1 MATTEPTTLAADR
14 AAALRDLLPP
24 VTRRRTRVGL
34 VAGGLGT
41 YWPQFPGLLPQLKES
56 AAYVTE
62 RLQQLDA
69 EVVDVG
75 FVSDAQ
81 DGAAAA
87 EQLRRADCDLIVL
100 FLTTYLTSSMV
111 LPIAQ
116 RSHTPV
122 LVIDL
127 QPSERMDHP
136 SFDTGAWLAYCA
148 QCSVPEVGNV
158 FRRAGIPF
166 RSVSGWLRQESAW
179 RRIEQW
185 VRAAHVR
192 AALRHARH
200 GLMGHLYPGMLDVS
214 TDLTLLPA
222 TFGSHVE
229 VLEFDDLRHRVERVT
244 EAETRE
250 RMALARK
257 VFTLDDSVVDE
268 DFAWGATVSVGLDR
282 LVEEFGLDTLAY
294 YHRGLDG
301 ELHERLGAGMILGA
315 SLLTARGVPAAGE
328 YELRTSLAQLV
339 SQSVGGGGS
348 FTEIQALNFEDGV
361 VEMGHDGPAHLA
373 VSARD
378 PLLRGLGVYHG
389 KRGWGVSVEFDVQP
403 GPVTLL
409 GVGQDADGSLSFIAS
424 EGTVVPGPL
433 LEIGNTTSR
442 VDFGRDPGEWVDEWS
457 ATGVGHHWSLALGR
471 HAADFRAAASL
482 LGIDYREV

>member
-1 MATTEPTTLAADR
+1 MTDAPA
-14 AAALRDLLPP
+14 RDVSGLLPP
-24 VTRRRTRVGL
+24 KARRKPRIGL

-41 YWPQFPGLLPQLKES
+41 YWPQFPDLLPQLQDS
-56 AAYVTE
+56 ARYVSE
-62 RLQQLDA
+62 RFRGMDA
-69 EVVDVG
+69 EVTDVG
-75 FVSDAQ
+75 FISDAQ
-81 DGAAAA
+81 EGAVAA
-87 EQLRRADCDLIVL
+87 EQLRQADCDLIVL

-116 RSHTPV
+116 RANTPV

-127 QPSERMDHP
+127 QPTEKMDHA
-136 SFDTGAWLAYCA
+136 SFDTGAWLAYCG
-148 QCSVPEVGNV
+148 QCPVPEVGNV

-179 RRIEQW
+179 QRIERW
-185 VRAAHVR
+185 INAAHVR

-200 GLMGHLYPGMLDVS
+200 GLMGHVYPGMLDVS
-214 TDLTLLPA
+214 TDLTLLPV

-229 VLEFDDLRHRVERVT
+229 VLEFDDLRVRVEQVT
-244 EAETRE
+244 DAETSE
-250 RMALARK
+250 RMSLAREI
-257 VFTLDDSVVDE
+257 FTLDDTVNDE
-268 DFAWGATVSVGLDR
+268 DFAWGARVSVGLDR
-282 LVEEFGLDTLAY
+282 LVEDFDLDSLAY

-301 ELHERLGAGMILGA
+301 EQHERLGAGMILGA
-315 SLLTARGVPAAGE
+315 SLLTARGIPATGE
-328 YELRTSLAQLV
+328 YELRTTVAQLATQV
-339 SQSVGGGGS
+339 VGAGGS
-348 FTEIQALNFEDGV
+348 FCEIQALNFEDNV

-389 KRGWGVSVEFDVQP
+389 KRGWGVSVEFDVQS

-409 GVGQDADGSLSFIAS
+409 GLGQDRDGGLAFVAS

-457 ATGVGHHWSLALGR
+457 ATGIGHHWSLSVGHRAG
-471 HAADFRAAASL
+471 DYRAAASL